1 MTIINSEPL
10 SMAEVLEYVKQGEEK
25 DTDVVGFIKKFNKLK
40 AKEAKELRQ
49 EIESIGM
56 MKIRP
61 EHTVKIVD
69 ILPETAEELN
79 KIFVDVS
86 LEEDETKK
94 ILDTIKKFR

>member
-10 SMAEVLEYVKQGEEK
+10 SMAEVLDYIKQGEDKE
-25 DTDVVGFIKKFNKLK
+25 TEVVSFIKKFNKLK

-49 EIESIGM
+49 EIESFGM
-56 MKIRP
+56 IKIKP
-61 EHTVKIVD
+61 EHAVKIVD